1 MRLTDFTTM
10 EGVKEGKR
18 SKMKIWV
25 GSFMT
30 EKVREMEEKTRGG
43 VNQEDE
49 EGGGGLCPGFSGG
62 K

>member
-1 MRLTDFTTM
+1 M

-18 SKMKIWV
+18 IKMKIWV